1 MLNLRCEGGHR
12 YYSPQ
17 PEAWIGKQCLKQLG
31 DRPSNRCYHSIRQL
45 PKRRRPRARVNR
57 S

>member
-31 DRPSNRCYHSIRQL
+31 DRPSNRCYHSIRSL
-45 PKRRRPRARVNR
+45 PKRRRPRARVNK
-57 S
+57 